1 MANITLATL
10 RGYWQNVSD
19 WVKGVD
25 SVSSPKITVS
35 ASLPAGDNNI
45 GNVDVLTLPTFPTG
59 TNLMGKVGIDQTTD
73 GTTNRTVSK
82 ISQTSGENVVV
93 LNCLATTNG
102 GTNYKLNSAATT
114 NATSLKASAG
124 RIHSLVLT
132 NTSAAIKYF
141 KLYNKATAPTVGT
154 DVPVM
159 VIGVPTLST
168 VVPVVSDI
176 GMFFSTGIAFA
187 TTGLSTDAD
196 TTAVAVNDLL
206 INAIYA

>member
-1 MANITLATL
+1 MALITLGAINTV
-10 RGYWQNVSD
+10 WTNVSN

-25 SVSSPKITVS
+25 STSSPKVTVS
-35 ASLPAGDNNI
+35 AALPAGASII
-45 GNVDVLTLPTFPTG
+45 G
-59 TNLMGKVGIDQTTD
+59 KAGIDQT
-73 GTTNRTVSK
+73 
-82 ISQTSGENVVV
+82 SGQNVVV

-114 NATSLKASAG
+114 NATALKGSSG
-124 RIHSLVLT
+124 RIHSLTLT

-154 DVPVM
+154 DVPIM
-159 VIGVPTLST
+159 VIGVPTLAT
-168 VVPVVSDI
+168 VVPIVSDI

-196 TTAVAVNDLL
+196 TTAVAANDLL